1 MASLTLQRSFVFRS
15 ITGFQKLVRLPNLFI
30 ILATQY
36 LVRIFLIGPPTNWR
50 SYLLD
55 SRFFL
60 LSVSTLLIAA
70 AGYIINDYYDI
81 KIDTINKPDRVV
93 VGKLMKRRVAM
104 ASHTILSILGIGI
117 GLLISKE
124 IAIINFLAVFWL
136 WFYSNRLKRK
146 PFIGNLSIA
155 VLTTLSVLV
164 VAVFFHANNYLVYT
178 FGVFAFFISLIREII
193 KDMEDLRGDMH
204 FGCKT
209 LPIVWGIRKTKVLI
223 FLIFGVFMSTIM
235 ALSFVISSA
244 TMKYYFLIMIIPS
257 IFFIFKLYWAD
268 TKKSYHFLSSFCKW
282 VMISGLIMMTFL

>member
-1 MASLTLQRSFVFRS
+1 MSSLTLQSNFVIRS
-15 ITGFQKLVRLPNLFI
+15 ISGFQKLVRLPNLLI
-30 ILATQY
+30 IVATQY
-36 LVRIFLIGPPTNWR
+36 LVRIFLVGPASEWKTFIFD
-50 SYLLD
+50 Y
-55 SRFFL
+55 RFFL
-60 LSVSTLLIAA
+60 LSLATVFIAA

-104 ASHTILSILGIGI
+104 ASHTILSIMGIGI
-117 GLLISKE
+117 GLLLSKE
-124 IAIINFLAVFWL
+124 IAVINFLAVFWL

-164 VAVFFHANNYLVYT
+164 VAVFFRANNYLVYT

-223 FLIFGVFMSTIM
+223 FLIFGFFMVTIM
-235 ALSFVISSA
+235 GLSFVISSA
-244 TMKYYFLIMIIPS
+244 TMKWYFLLMTIPS
-257 IFFIFKLYWAD
+257 IFFVYKLYWAD
-268 TKKSYHFLSSFCKW
+268 TKKNYHFLSSFCKW
-282 VMISGLIMMTFL
+282 VMISGLVMMIFI